1 MGPRGCPQSTHP
13 PRAFCTWQ
21 PAVFLSHASASQES
35 LVQRP
40 PGPPDHGAQLVCSHV
55 ALPPLG
61 PCPASPP
68 QREGRCPA
76 GHPASFLYP
85 PLLGLLRRQAGAY
98 HSVQRRGFRGQSQKE
113 RRLGGEGSPP
123 LGTWS
128 FQAGQVEQG
137 TIRRRP
143 LHQLGVGHFRGQSQ
157 KERRLGGQGSPPLG
171 TCSFQAGQV
180 EQGTIRRRPLHQL
193 GVGHL
198 DPRRLSLPG
207 HAGAS
212 RTWEPGEWPRLPPR
226 LAPGGG
232 QAEQCT
238 SHVGSAGGGA
248 PEAAGE
254 APSMCGGL

>member
-85 PLLGLLRRQAGAY
+85 PPTGSAQEAGRGLPQRPTEGLPGAKPEGEKAGRGRITCPRDLELPGRTSRAGDDQTEASPPAGCRPPRPTAPQSPGPCRCLPNLGARRVAPLAPQAGT
-98 HSVQRRGFRGQSQKE
+98 R
-113 RRLGGEGSPP
+113 
-123 LGTWS
+123 W
-128 FQAGQVEQG
+128 
-137 TIRRRP
+137 
-143 LHQLGVGHFRGQSQ
+143 
-157 KERRLGGQGSPPLG
+157 
-171 TCSFQAGQV
+171 
-180 EQGTIRRRPLHQL
+180 
-193 GVGHL
+193 
-198 DPRRLSLPG
+198 
-207 HAGAS
+207 
-212 RTWEPGEWPRLPPR
+212 RT
-226 LAPGGG
+226 
-232 QAEQCT
+232 
-238 SHVGSAGGGA
+238 S
-248 PEAAGE
+248 
-254 APSMCGGL
+254 